1 MDAGR
6 LSQGQ
11 MIAAGSAVLLVISL
25 FLAWVGISLD
35 VPEGIPGVEAVED
48 SSTASG
54 WESQNTLDLYLLIVA
69 IFALAPAVMAF
80 TGSESA
86 LPFTPAAATFLLAAI
101 GTLLTLYVMIDV
113 PDGAERKIGL
123 FLALI
128 AVAGVTVGAYLS
140 MQDEATGE
148 RY

>member
-11 MIAAGSAVLLVISL
+11 MIAAGSAILLVISL
-25 FLAWVGISLD
+25 FLAWIGVSVD
-35 VPEGIPGVEAVED
+35 VPEGFPGVEVEG
-48 SSTASG
+48 SSSATG

-69 IFALAPAVMAF
+69 GFALAPAVTRMM
-80 TGSESA
+80 GSEDS
-86 LPFTPAAATFLLAAI
+86 LPFTPAAATFLLASI

-113 PDGAERKIGL
+113 PDGADRKIGL

-128 AVAGVTVGAYLS
+128 AVAGVAVGSYLS
-140 MQDEATGE
+140 VQDEAAAE

>member
-25 FLAWVGISLD
+25 FLAWIGISLD

-48 SSTASG
+48 STASG

-123 FLALI
+123 FLALF
-128 AVAGVTVGAYLS
+128 AVAGVTVGSYLS
-140 MQDEATGE
+140 MQDEATRG

>member
-1 MDAGR
+1 MDLGR

-11 MIAAGSAVLLVISL
+11 MIAAGSALVLLISL
-25 FLAWVGISLD
+25 FLAWIGVDFD
-35 VPEGIPGVEAVED
+35 VPGEITGGDAIED
-48 SSTASG
+48 SASATG
-54 WESQNTLDLYLLIVA
+54 WESQNTLDIYLFIVA
-69 IFALAPAVMAF
+69 LFALAPAVTAL
-80 TGSESA
+80 TGSDQR
-86 LPFTPAAATFLLAAI
+86 LPFTPAAATFLLGAI
-101 GTLLTLYVMIDV
+101 GTLLTLYVMLDV

-128 AVAGVTVGAYLS
+128 AVAGVTVGSYLS

>member
-48 SSTASG
+48 SSTATG

-69 IFALAPAVMAF
+69 GFALAPAVTRMM
-80 TGSESA
+80 GSEDS
-86 LPFTPAAATFLLAAI
+86 LSFTPAAATFLLASI

-113 PDGAERKIGL
+113 PDGADRKIGL

-128 AVAGVTVGAYLS
+128 AVAGVAVGSYLS
-140 MQDEATGE
+140 MQDEAAAE

>member
-11 MIAAGSAVLLVISL
+11 MIAAVSAVLLVISL
-25 FLAWVGISLD
+25 FLAWIGISVD
-35 VPEGIPGVEAVED
+35 APAGIPGVEVIED
-48 SSTASG
+48 SSSATG

-69 IFALAPAVMAF
+69 GFALAPAAMRMM
-80 TGSESA
+80 GSEDS
-86 LPFTPAAATFLLAAI
+86 LPFTPAAATFLLASI

-113 PDGAERKIGL
+113 PDGADRKIGL

-128 AVAGVTVGAYLS
+128 AVAGVAVGSYLS
-140 MQDEATGE
+140 VQDEAAAE